1 MFSFSNYRSILRSFM
16 KTKTILVKN
25 IIFALI
31 FLFLGYFIVYI
42 LNTYRENMNGGDIK
56 IDNPD
61 GLFNFVDIFR
71 SKPKPVEIEID
82 NTKTQQHIISIPDNS
97 VTTTNNPSNNGVKF
111 ERKSPD
117 FCKFEFGTSNQNIF
131 EICPEDKP
139 KCSGY
144 EFTEDSWGKCVAE

>member
-1 MFSFSNYRSILRSFM
+1 
-16 KTKTILVKN
+16 
-25 IIFALI
+25 
-31 FLFLGYFIVYI
+31 
-42 LNTYRENMNGGDIK
+42 MNGGDIK

-131 EICPEDKP
+131 EICPEDELKFF
-139 KCSGY
+139 
-144 EFTEDSWGKCVAE
+144 EFQSKLFNYTSSLHKNYLDEV